1 VIGVRGLVFAMA
13 AILATSCSASN
24 SVPAS
29 WPDLGPA
36 WPDEG
41 WMPVAIDLSAL
52 DPLPGAVTDHGAGSS
67 PTERQIRDARDA
79 GELLEQH
86 YPQARLFASYEST
99 SAGVRVVYFENED
112 RFFLQEDHMMGHYDG
127 FIGPFH
133 GDPRLILAELVS

>member
-1 VIGVRGLVFAMA
+1 MFALA

-24 SVPAS
+24 SDPAA

-41 WMPVAIDLSAL
+41 LMPVVIDISAL

-67 PTERQIRDARDA
+67 ATERRIRDARDA
-79 GELLEQH
+79 GELLEQR
-86 YPQARLFASYEST
+86 YPQARLFASYVST
-99 SAGVRVVYFENED
+99 SAGVRVVYFERD
-112 RFFLQEDHMMGHYDG
+112 DLFFLQEDHMMGHYDG
-127 FIGPFH
+127 FIGPFR